1 MSDQPTNGSVSNDAE
16 ESPMLDLSE
25 SAASTRPKSRSG
37 EPVLELRHLHRFF
50 GKLKAVNDVSFKA
63 YPGQVLG
70 YIGPNG
76 AGKTTSMRIIATL
89 DTPTAGDAFVCGH
102 SVIDDPDKVRRVLGF
117 MPDHFG
123 KYQNMNVIEY
133 LDFFASLRSTR
144 SQAAQLAGERAGLH
158 RTAQARR
165 ETDRHA
171 LEGTI
176 ATTRPGPMSDSRSAS
191 ADPRRAGRRT

>member
-1 MSDQPTNGSVSNDAE
+1 MNDQPQYVDMTPAE
-16 ESPMLDLSE
+16 EPLPTLLPDE
-25 SAASTRPKSRSG
+25 PAAAPQWSG

-70 YIGPNG
+70 FIGPNG

-102 SVIDDPDKVRRVLGF
+102 SVIDDPDKVRKVLGF

-123 KYQNMNVIEY
+123 KYHNMNVIEY
-133 LDFFASLRSTR
+133 LDFFARAYGLRGAKRRDSLENV
-144 SQAAQLAGERAGLH
+144 LVFKIGRAH
-158 RTAQARR
+158 V
-165 ETDRHA
+165 
-171 LEGTI
+171 
-176 ATTRPGPMSDSRSAS
+176 
-191 ADPRRAGRRT
+191 